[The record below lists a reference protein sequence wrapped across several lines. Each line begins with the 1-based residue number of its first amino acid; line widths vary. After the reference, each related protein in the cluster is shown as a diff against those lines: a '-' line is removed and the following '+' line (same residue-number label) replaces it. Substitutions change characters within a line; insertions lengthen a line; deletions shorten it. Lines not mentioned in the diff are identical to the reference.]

1 LGTTLKMRAALGAV
15 LVLLALAGALYWLNG
30 RSLTTARGWVE
41 HTQEVEREIEALATA
56 LGEIESGMR
65 GYALTGDGAQMQ
77 PALRAEENLASHLTR
92 LQALAQDNPEQ
103 AARLASITDL
113 VRQKLA
119 FTHDVV
125 AARGTAGLDAA
136 RALVLSGRGLSLMDA
151 IRASLGSLRR
161 EERWLLQQRTATA
174 EALRRRNA
182 RLFGLLGGLLALSLL
197 GFLWLLRAEVRAR
210 SAAQE
215 LIRNSE
221 QRFRLMLSV
230 MKDYAIVLLSPDGRV
245 ETWNAAA
252 ERMYGY
258 GEHEALGRDL
268 AIFYPPDEVE
278 AGRPRR
284 ELQAAELRGWS
295 EQEGRRARK
304 GGAIFWA
311 DAVLSAMRDDRGELR
326 GFAEIVRDVTERR
339 AIDEQLR
346 TFAAQLEASNREL
359 QDFAMVASH
368 DLQEPLRKIQVFGD
382 KLQRRSGSALD
393 PTGRDY
399 LSRMQRAASRG
410 QALIQGLLAFS
421 RLTMRA
427 MPPAPLDL
435 NSTAEEVLG
444 DLEARLS
451 EVGGRVEL
459 SPLPTIEADPLQ
471 MRQLLQNLIGNA
483 LKFRKQGET
492 PVVRVYAEPVP
503 RQAGEEA
510 ERVRV
515 VVEDNGI
522 GFEPRFTDRLFKL
535 FQRLHDRSEYEGS
548 GMGLAICRKIA
559 ERHGG
564 RIDARSAPGEGS
576 AFVVELPVRQR
587 PLAPLPAPVERESR
601 PPSTVH

>member
-1 LGTTLKMRAALGAV
+1 MRAALGAV
-15 LVLLALAGALYWLNG
+15 LVLLALAGATFWLNA
-30 RSLTTARGWVE
+30 RSLTAARGFDT
-41 HTQEVEREIEALATA
+41 HAQEVERQAELVSGA

-65 GYALTGDGAQMQ
+65 GYALTGDAVHLRPG
-77 PALRAEENLASHLTR
+77 LRAEEELASRLTR
-92 LQALAQDNPEQ
+92 LQALVHDNEEQ
-103 AARLASITDL
+103 AARLASIADV

-125 AARGTAGLDAA
+125 AARDTAGLDAA
-136 RALVLSGRGLSLMDA
+136 RALVQSGRGLWLMDS
-151 IRASLGSLRR
+151 IRTSLGALRV
-161 EERWLLQQRTATA
+161 EERGRLLERTATA
-174 EALRRRNA
+174 EALRSRNA
-182 RLFGLLGGLLALSLL
+182 RLLWPLGALLVLSVL
-197 GFLWLLRAEVRAR
+197 GFLVVLRTEVRAR

-258 GEHEALGRDL
+258 TEPEALGQDL
-268 AIFYPPDEVE
+268 SIFYPPEDAE

-295 EQEGRRARK
+295 EQEGRRTRK
-304 GGAIFWA
+304 GGAVFWA

-339 AIDEQLR
+339 AVDEQLR
-346 TFAAQLEASNREL
+346 TFAAQLETSNREL

-368 DLQEPLRKIQVFGD
+368 DLQEPLRKIQLFGD
-382 KLQRRSGSALD
+382 KLSRRSGGALD
-393 PTGRDY
+393 PTARDY
-399 LSRMQRAASRG
+399 LARMQRAASRG

-427 MPPAPLDL
+427 MPPVPLDL

-459 SPLPTIEADPLQ
+459 STLPTIEADPLQ

-483 LKFRKQGET
+483 LKFRKHGET
-492 PVVRVYAEPVP
+492 PVVRVYAEAVP
-503 RQAGEEA
+503 RQPGDEA

-522 GFEPRFTDRLFKL
+522 GFEPRLSDRLFKL

-576 AFVVELPVRQR
+576 AFVVELPVRQQ
-587 PLAPLPAPVERESR
+587 PLAPLPPERDSG
-601 PPSTVH
+601 PLSTMH